1 VASAKAVIAAFQA
14 ANPNITVQ
22 ARHTPG
28 GSEGDNLVKTRLS
41 TGEMAEV
48 FIYNNGSLLQ
58 AIKAGAESHPAGR
71 PAVGG
76 QIDPLFAASSKG
88 SDGKIYGGP
97 YGTAFGGGVL
107 YNIPVYKKL
116 SLQIPKT
123 WDEFMKNNETIK
135 KAGIDPVEQ
144 TYGETWTSQ
153 LFVLGDYHNVE
164 AQVPDFAQKYTA
176 GQAKYATTPA
186 ALAGWQHIQDV
197 KDAGY
202 FNKDFAS
209 AKLNDGVKA
218 VATGTA
224 AHYPQL
230 GATANNIENVSPGK
244 SNDVGFFA
252 LPGPDAATNGMTV
265 WPGTAAMYIPKSVEG
280 DKLEAAKKFIAF
292 AATKEGCDA
301 YSTGS
306 PPQGPYLSKACQLP
320 AEVSQVAKDTQAT
333 SNPVRRARRWSSSH
347 RSRARLWSRSASRWA
362 PVRWTPRRAPN
373 STTRMSRSRRSSWV
387 CPAGSELTASPGCLS
402 FVTPPAAGLD
412 RDRQQD
418 LKKGAPLW
426 RAQWAQRRR
435 PPSHRSS
442 RRPPEGK
449 SVKGPIRIGSIFL
462 PRSSTRYFSS
472 FLPSPPSTSPSP
484 DGTCSPRPGS
494 A

>member
-1 VASAKAVIAAFQA
+1 MRLSKKAGRGTALVALAAATTLFAAGCSAGSLGSSSEGSAGATTITFLTGATDTDVASAKAVIAAFQA
-14 ANPNITVQ
+14 ANPNITVKSDT
-22 ARHTPG
+22 RPG
-28 GSEGDNLVKTRLS
+28 GSEGDNLVKTRLA
-41 TGEMAEV
+41 TGDMSEV

-58 AIKAGAESHPAGR
+58 AIKPEQNLTPLDDQPWA
-71 PAVGG
+71 G
-76 QIDPLFAASSKG
+76 QIDQTFADSSKG
-88 SDGKIYGGP
+88 SDGKLYGGP

-116 SLQIPKT
+116 GLEIPKT

-164 AQVPDFAQKYTA
+164 AAVPDFAAKYTA
-176 GQAKYATTPA
+176 GQLKYATTPA
-186 ALAGWQHIQDV
+186 ALAGFQHIQDV

-218 VATGTA
+218 IATGTA

-230 GATANNIENVSPGK
+230 GATANNIENVAPGK

-252 LPGPDAATNGMTV
+252 LPGPDAASNGMTV
-265 WPGTAAMYIPKSVEG
+265 WPGTAAMYIPKTVEG

-306 PPQGPYLSKACQLP
+306 PPQGPYLSKACTLP
-320 AEVSQVAKDTQAT
+320 ADVSQVAKDTQGYFE
-333 SNPVRRARRWSSSH
+333 S
-347 RSRARLWSRSASRWA
+347 
-362 PVRWTPRRAPN
+362 
-373 STTRMSRSRRSSWV
+373 
-387 CPAGSELTASPGCLS
+387 GKASPALEFKSPIKG
-402 FVTPPAAGLD
+402 PALEQICIQVGTGQVDA
-412 RDRQQD
+412 
-418 LKKGAPLW
+418 KKGAELYDQDVKKQ
-426 RAQWAQRRR
+426 AQQL
-435 PPSHRSS
+435 
-442 RRPPEGK
+442 G
-449 SVKGPIRIGSIFL
+449 L
-462 PRSSTRYFSS
+462 P
-472 FLPSPPSTSPSP
+472 
-484 DGTCSPRPGS
+484 GWE
-494 A
+494 

>member
-1 VASAKAVIAAFQA
+1 MKFHRSGRRSAALVALATASTLVAAGCSAGSLGSSSGEGSAGATTITFLTGNTDTEVAGSKSVIEAFQA
-14 ANPNITVQ
+14 ANPNVKITHET
-22 ARHTPG
+22 RPG
-28 GSEGDNLVKTRLS
+28 GSEGDNLVKTRLA
-41 TGEMAEV
+41 TGEMADV

-58 AIKAGAESHPAGR
+58 AIKPEQNLVALDDQPWAGQLDE
-71 PAVGG
+71 
-76 QIDPLFAASSKG
+76 LFAASSKG
-88 SDGKIYGGP
+88 SDGKLYGGP
-97 YGTAFGGGVL
+97 WGTAFGGGVL

-116 SLQIPKT
+116 NLQIPKT

-135 KAGIDPVEQ
+135 KAGVDPVEQ

-244 SNDVGFFA
+244 SNDVGFFP

-320 AEVSQVAKDTQAT
+320 AEVSQVAKDTQGYFE
-333 SNPVRRARRWSSSH
+333 S
-347 RSRARLWSRSASRWA
+347 
-362 PVRWTPRRAPN
+362 
-373 STTRMSRSRRSSWV
+373 
-387 CPAGSELTASPGCLS
+387 GKASPALEFKSPIKGPSLEQICIQ
-402 FVTPPAAGLD
+402 VGTGQVDA
-412 RDRQQD
+412 
-418 LKKGAPLW
+418 KKGAELYDQDVKKQ
-426 RAQWAQRRR
+426 AQQL
-435 PPSHRSS
+435 
-442 RRPPEGK
+442 G
-449 SVKGPIRIGSIFL
+449 L
-462 PRSSTRYFSS
+462 P
-472 FLPSPPSTSPSP
+472 
-484 DGTCSPRPGS
+484 GWE
-494 A
+494 

>member
-1 VASAKAVIAAFQA
+1 MRFSKKAGRSTALVALAAASTLFAAGCSAGSLGSSSGEGSAGATTITLLTGATDTDVASAKAVIEAFTA
-14 ANPNITVQ
+14 ANPNITIKHDT
-22 ARHTPG
+22 RPG
-28 GSEGDNLVKTRLS
+28 GSEGDNLVKTRLA
-41 TGEMAEV
+41 TGDMAEV

-58 AIKAGAESHPAGR
+58 ALKPEQNLTPLDDQPWAG
-71 PAVGG
+71 
-76 QIDPLFAASSKG
+76 QLDQTFADSSKG
-88 SDGKIYGGP
+88 SDGKLYGGP

-116 SLQIPKT
+116 NLQIPKT
-123 WDEFMKNNETIK
+123 WDEFMKNNEAIK

-144 TYGETWTSQ
+144 TYGQTWTSQ

-164 AQVPDFAQKYTA
+164 AAVPDFAAKYTA
-176 GQAKYATTPA
+176 GELKYATTPA
-186 ALAGWQHIQDV
+186 ALAGFQHIQDV

-209 AKLNDGVKA
+209 AELSDGVKA

-230 GATANNIENVSPGK
+230 GQTANNIENVSPGK

-280 DKLEAAKKFIAF
+280 DKLEAAKKLIAF

-320 AEVSQVAKDTQAT
+320 AEVSQVAKDTQAYFE
-333 SNPVRRARRWSSSH
+333 S
-347 RSRARLWSRSASRWA
+347 
-362 PVRWTPRRAPN
+362 
-373 STTRMSRSRRSSWV
+373 
-387 CPAGSELTASPGCLS
+387 GKASPALEFKSPIKG
-402 FVTPPAAGLD
+402 PALEQICIQVGTGQVDA
-412 RDRQQD
+412 
-418 LKKGAPLW
+418 KKGAELYDQDVKKQ
-426 RAQWAQRRR
+426 AQQL
-435 PPSHRSS
+435 
-442 RRPPEGK
+442 G
-449 SVKGPIRIGSIFL
+449 L
-462 PRSSTRYFSS
+462 PGW
-472 FLPSPPSTSPSP
+472 
-484 DGTCSPRPGS
+484 D
-494 A
+494 

>member
-1 VASAKAVIAAFQA
+1 MKFTKTARRRVALLAASTAGALLFAGCSAGSLGSSDAGGEAGATEITLLTGATDTDVASAKAEIDAFTA
-14 ANPNITVQ
+14 ANPNVTIKHDT
-22 ARHTPG
+22 RPG
-28 GSEGDNLVKTRLS
+28 GSEGDNLVKTRLA
-41 TGEMAEV
+41 TGDMSEV

-58 AIKAGAESHPAGR
+58 ALKPEQNLTPLDDQPWA
-71 PAVGG
+71 G
-76 QIDPLFAASSKG
+76 QIDQTFADSSKG
-88 SDGKIYGGP
+88 SDGKLYGGP

-116 SLQIPKT
+116 GLEIPKT

-164 AQVPDFAQKYTA
+164 AAVPDFAAKYTA
-176 GQAKYATTPA
+176 GELKYATTPA
-186 ALAGWQHIQDV
+186 ALAGFQHIQDV

-209 AKLNDGVKA
+209 AKLTDGVKA

-230 GATANNIENVSPGK
+230 GASANNIENVAPGK

-252 LPGPDAATNGMTV
+252 LPGPDAATNAMTV

-320 AEVSQVAKDTQAT
+320 AEVSQVARDTQAYFE
-333 SNPVRRARRWSSSH
+333 S
-347 RSRARLWSRSASRWA
+347 
-362 PVRWTPRRAPN
+362 
-373 STTRMSRSRRSSWV
+373 
-387 CPAGSELTASPGCLS
+387 GKASPALEFKSPIKG
-402 FVTPPAAGLD
+402 PALEQICIQVGTGQVD
-412 RDRQQD
+412 G
-418 LKKGAPLW
+418 KKGAELYDQDVKKQ
-426 RAQWAQRRR
+426 AQQL
-435 PPSHRSS
+435 
-442 RRPPEGK
+442 G
-449 SVKGPIRIGSIFL
+449 L
-462 PRSSTRYFSS
+462 P
-472 FLPSPPSTSPSP
+472 
-484 DGTCSPRPGS
+484 GWE
-494 A
+494 